1 MERRVLPEPLPWLA
15 RRDVRERRRVQRLRD
30 AWQKAARRGA
40 LQVSEVLR
48 VLQFLSLKVVPA
60 LRQAQVAESA
70 SLPARCWFQVWQVSS
85 PEVPPAVQEPTP
97 WVPLPQ
103 PRALPARSTLRR
115 ARREP
120 QAHSVSQP
128 QAQRSLAA
136 PPVRQASARLSQ
148 PLPWFLF
155 PLWQPLLL
163 ALPLQPLPES
173 SCAPSRRRPRG
184 SSSSASSFP

>member
-136 PPVRQASARLSQ
+136 RQASSARPSQ
-148 PLPWFLF
+148 PPLWFLF
-155 PLWQPLLL
+155 PFWQPLLL